1 MPARPPWIDTRDPM
15 AMALR
20 ALRDCGCIS
29 VRLGQVPP
37 GFQRLQREGALRAR
51 RSGAVHAHLWL
62 SDHGAALAAM
72 LKPWDETL

>member
-1 MPARPPWIDTRDPM
+1 MPARPPWIDTRDPI

-20 ALRDCGCIS
+20 ALRDCGC
-29 VRLGQVPP
+29 VRVELGRVPS

-51 RSGAVHAHLWL
+51 RAAPNHAHLSL

-72 LKPWDETL
+72 LKPWEATC